1 MKIQIIS
8 STKNIKCTDCDI
20 MYSKYSEPKTL
31 DSFDVNIID
40 LQDEKI
46 WKNDSD
52 DPNNINIGCDLISI
66 QKNIES
72 SKKAI
77 NIIAFP
83 QNYGFNYHYYSIA
96 GGPNRYH
103 KFFYLK
109 NRINCL
115 KEVLKSIIPKAKEK
129 GTPSANYEIDY
140 ENSKTICGK
149 SSFSAAFYFSKFIPD
164 MVKTRAIDSDK
175 ATTILV
181 TRNCYLTTLL
191 LANNDCNLMD
201 YLSFLGIKEKIQSDL
216 PDWLCELNF
225 FDDEEQRNNINVK
238 TEEISR
244 IEREI
249 EQGKKKLNE
258 NLKYK
263 SILYTNGKELVRVVF
278 DILEKLLDCDLSAF
292 KDEMKEDFL
301 IKLNDITYIG
311 EIKGVTSNVKS
322 EHVSQID
329 VHYQSY
335 LEKIAEEGQQENVKS
350 LLIINQQRNKPLAE
364 REEIHEKQIK
374 LAKRNGCLIIPTID
388 LLKLFDKFVSKEIN
402 SENVIEIFTKQI
414 GLITISKVIG

>member
-8 STKNIKCTDCDI
+8 DTKNIKCADCDI
-20 MYSKYSEPKTL
+20 TYSKYGEPKTL

-46 WKNDSD
+46 WKNNSD
-52 DPNNINIGCDLISI
+52 NTDNINIGCDLISI

-83 QNYGFNYHYYSIA
+83 QNYGFYYHYYSIGRESA
-96 GGPNRYH
+96 HYH

-109 NRINCL
+109 NKINCL
-115 KEVLKSIIPKAKEK
+115 KEILKNIIPKAREK

-149 SSFSAAFYFSKFIPD
+149 SSFSAAFYFSKRISD

-181 TRNCYLTTLL
+181 TSNCYLTTLL
-191 LANNDCNLMD
+191 LADNDCNLMD
-201 YLSFLGIKEKIQSDL
+201 YLSFLGIKENTKSDI
-216 PDWLCELNF
+216 PDWILELNF
-225 FDDEEQRNNINVK
+225 FDDEEQKNNINIK

-244 IEREI
+244 IEREV

-258 NLKYK
+258 NLRYK
-263 SILYTNGKELVRVVF
+263 SVLYTNGEELVRVVF
-278 DILEKLLDCDLSAF
+278 DILEKLLDCDLSTF
-292 KDEMKEDFL
+292 KDEKKEDFL

-322 EHVSQID
+322 EHISQID

-335 LEKIAEEGQQENVKS
+335 LEKIAEEGLKENVKA
-350 LLIINQQRNKPLAE
+350 LLIINPQRNKPLAD
-364 REEIHEKQIK
+364 REEIHENQIK
-374 LAKRNGCLIIPTID
+374 LAQRNGCLIIPTID
-388 LLKLFDKFVSKEIN
+388 LLKLFDKLVSKEIN
-402 SENVIEIFTKQI
+402 SKKIIEIFTEQI
-414 GLITISKVIG
+414 GLIDINKVKE